1 MNALITKSSEKGKRP
16 IAYFSTGKN
25 VSYNTFENLV
35 LHNLDKMASIKQKDI
50 RNYQSP
56 LMNKDIQK
64 AITTRTRLKNK
75 FLKIISR

>member
-1 MNALITKSSEKGKRP
+1 MNALITKSSEKGKSP
-16 IAYFSTGKN
+16 ITYFSTGKN

-35 LHNLDKMASIKQKDI
+35 LHNLNKMASIKQKDI

-64 AITTRTRLKNK
+64 AIMTRTRLRNK